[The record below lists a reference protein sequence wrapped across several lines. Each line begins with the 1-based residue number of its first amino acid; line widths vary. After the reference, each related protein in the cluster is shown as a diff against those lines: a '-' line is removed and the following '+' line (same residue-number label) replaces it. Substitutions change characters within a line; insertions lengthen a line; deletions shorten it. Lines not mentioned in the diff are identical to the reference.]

1 METAVLLSQ
10 HFSRERQLHGFY
22 GLYPKYRPYVH
33 VASCFLLTIGHGL
46 CFATLQIDAGSPSDL
61 CKSTFACRYL
71 SRGFDC
77 VCIYIFVVVGQLWGT
92 IRDLYSPWIL
102 PYTQQQVSSNCA
114 AWIQQLSSD
123 RKLLLPWIAADSGL
137 ALLMATSITH
147 CVSFLNETLPAQQSI
162 LSHLLTFYLHG
173 FCHTAVKPHILQV

>member
-1 METAVLLSQ
+1 M
-10 HFSRERQLHGFY
+10 
-22 GLYPKYRPYVH
+22 
-33 VASCFLLTIGHGL
+33 
-46 CFATLQIDAGSPSDL
+46 
-61 CKSTFACRYL
+61 
-71 SRGFDC
+71 
-77 VCIYIFVVVGQLWGT
+77 VGQLWET

-137 ALLMATSITH
+137 ASMMAASATH
-147 CVSFLNETLPAQQSI
+147 CVSFLHETVPAQQSV

-173 FCHTAVKPHILQV
+173 YCHTDVKPHIFQVLFRIPSYPETFFFLNFCLALLTPNR